1 MTHNNLTRA
10 FTAGTLILV
19 AVLGLTACGH
29 DGPHG
34 EQSELQRLQSSC
46 PSGKKLN
53 TYVAVD
59 GTTSNSSPETDTE
72 RLRIVGDLAR
82 RTAVCGGHFTVS
94 VFSVSS
100 GSTVTVYDGELEIRG
115 ATEVGRLRRVPE
127 AVDVVQAEVKA
138 GYGPAIAALPSG
150 GTDINGI
157 YRLAGEQ
164 QAQLG
169 DEYQTVFTVLTDG
182 MNNLGGI
189 VLNDGA
195 LSLEQATALADQVP
209 VPQLPGAEITV
220 AGLGRVTGGAAPSQ
234 LVAGLVAYYDR
245 LCARTGAA
253 SCLSVTD
260 WRS

>member
-82 RTAVCGGHFTVS
+82 RTAVCGGHFTVA
-94 VFSVSS
+94 VFSASS
-100 GSTVTVYDGELEIRG
+100 GSTGTIYDGELDIPG
-115 ATEVGRLRRVPE
+115 ATDIARLRRVPD
-127 AVDVVQAEVKA
+127 AVDAVQAEVKA
-138 GYGPAIAALPSG
+138 GYGPAIAALPTG

-164 QAQLG
+164 QAQF
-169 DEYQTVFTVLTDG
+169 DDDYQLVFVAITDG
-182 MNNLGGI
+182 MQNLGHV
-189 VLNDGA
+189 VLDDGA
-195 LSLEQATALADQVP
+195 LSPEQASALADQVP
-209 VPQLPGAEITV
+209 VPQLPGAEVMV
-220 AGLGRVTGGAAPSQ
+220 AGLGRVTGGTAPSE

-260 WRS
+260 WRG

>member
-1 MTHNNLTRA
+1 MTYNNLTRTLA
-10 FTAGTLILV
+10 AGTVILG
-19 AVLGLTACGH
+19 AAFSLTACGH
-29 DGPHG
+29 DGPRG

-46 PSGKKLN
+46 PSDKHLN
-53 TYVAVD
+53 TYVAWD
-59 GTTSNSSPETDTE
+59 GTTSNSSPETDAE

-94 VFSVSS
+94 VFSASS
-100 GSTVTVYDGELEIRG
+100 GSTVTIYDGELDISG
-115 ATEVGRLRRVPE
+115 ATDIARLRRVPE
-127 AVDVVQAEVKA
+127 ALDAVQAEVKA
-138 GYGPAIAALPSG
+138 SYGPAIAGLPTG

-169 DEYQTVFTVLTDG
+169 DEYQTVFTILTDG
-182 MNNLGGI
+182 MNNLGGV
-189 VLNDGA
+189 VLDGGA
-195 LSLEQATALADQVP
+195 LSPEQASALADHVP
-209 VPQLPGAEITV
+209 VPQLSGAEVTV
-220 AGLGRVTGGAAPSQ
+220 AGLGRVTGGTAPSE

-260 WRS
+260 WRG